1 MWKWTAIAFIYID
14 INRLQ
19 TTMDDLILSTRQ
31 IQQHIKFKEILEAN
45 NDNTIFISIEIN
57 EAMIKI

>member
-1 MWKWTAIAFIYID
+1 
-14 INRLQ
+14 
-19 TTMDDLILSTRQ
+19 MDDLILSTRQ